1 MRPLAYLPQRL
12 TANIALEWNNSWKNR
27 ADSFTLSAI
36 KTLRGGDVT
45 LQTMLLT
52 ATSVGLRALD
62 VYGMS
67 GHKKISGQDVLIG
80 AVKKAGD
87 KAFIVG
93 GMSITALA
101 LWRLFGADTTKEANR
116 TGVDAR
122 LEPSNKGKVISYD
135 TNVIADKSYRTRLE
149 LTVHESDETVYQFFR
164 TLASPVTGL
173 LKGDN
178 DFMAKFA
185 DKAQSV
191 YNEKR
196 LSWWKDII
204 DTFSNISKPLSL
216 LDQDKY
222 GEELGKKKALKGI
235 DEGRNNAN
243 DRLQN
248 YLFLTLRVARIS
260 AVAFYE
266 FAKLKQA
273 LASGNKDETA
283 KIVAK
288 FVAKSVLDLVQ
299 EHYVGIATD
308 RLVGLTAQ
316 YANIDKGM
324 YDRDIKA
331 KTKEL
336 SGSVYGMFVDAV
348 INGSVMYLRETSGL
362 EDMIR

>member
-1 MRPLAYLPQRL
+1 MRPLAYLPKRL

-36 KTLRGGDVT
+36 KTLRGGDAT

-52 ATSVGLRALD
+52 ATTVGLRALD

-80 AVKKAGD
+80 AIKKAGD

-101 LWRLFGADTTKEANR
+101 LWRLFGADTTKETQR
-116 TGVDAR
+116 TGVDAS
-122 LEPSNKGKVISYD
+122 LEPSDKGKVISYSTVVVD
-135 TNVIADKSYRTRLE
+135 ESYPTRLE

-178 DFMAKFA
+178 NFMAKFA

-191 YNEKR
+191 YDEKR

-222 GEELGKKKALKGI
+222 QEELGIGKALKGI
-235 DEGRNNAN
+235 DNGRNKAN

-273 LASGNKDETA
+273 LASGDKNETA
-283 KIVAK
+283 KIVTK

-308 RLVGLTAQ
+308 HLVELTAQ

-324 YDRDIKA
+324 YDRNIKA
-331 KTKEL
+331 QTKEL

-362 EDMIR
+362 EDIIS